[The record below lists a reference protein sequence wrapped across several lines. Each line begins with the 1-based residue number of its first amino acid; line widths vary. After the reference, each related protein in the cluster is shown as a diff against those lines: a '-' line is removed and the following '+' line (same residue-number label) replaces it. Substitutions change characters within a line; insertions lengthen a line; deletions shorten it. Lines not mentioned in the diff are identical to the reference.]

1 MIICG
6 MHLVECQGL
15 SFSLHKTFWSIIQ
28 QGYQAQEAQFDNKWE
43 ESLEK
48 ALCAKLVKSPLGW
61 LYWCFKLEL
70 LLPKEVAVTLT

>member
-6 MHLVECQGL
+6 MRLVKCQGL

-28 QGYQAQEAQFDNKWE
+28 QRYQSQEAHFENKWD

-48 ALCAKLVKSPLGW
+48 ALCAKLVKNPSG
-61 LYWCFKLEL
+61 WCFKLEL